1 MFRQRRQESMSFSP
15 QLMQAVETLQYR
27 ATVGEVASQS
37 GLELQLAQNQ
47 LASLA
52 SEAGGTLQVADTGDI
67 IYEFPNNFRAILTSK
82 AANQK
87 LKATLNKIWQF
98 IFYIIRISFG
108 VALVASIA
116 IMTIAI
122 LALIF
127 AANSKDDNSSR
138 RRGGGIPTTWL
149 IWWGPDL
156 FRMFT
161 PGYYRR
167 GYRRSPQIRS
177 SNSNESG
184 MNFLESVFSFLFGDG
199 DPNPDL
205 EEQRWQSIGKVIQ
218 NNEGAVIGEQIAPY
232 FDDLDR
238 IADENHMMAVM
249 ARFNGYPEVSPEGE
263 LIYYFPELQVKAK
276 ERRKQFVPE
285 FLQENRWA
293 FTLAP
298 SNQKFLAIG
307 LGGVNFV
314 LALVLGSMLQD
325 PAMVAQIGGFIG
337 LVSALYPA
345 LFAYAIAFL
354 TVPLVRYFW
363 LQRRNGKIEARNSQ
377 RKATAAVLAEGYP
390 PVQKKLS
397 YAKKF
402 AAQKVIGD
410 AEIAYGTDRD
420 LLDQTLDNQATIDAD
435 WQKRLESN

>member
-1 MFRQRRQESMSFSP
+1 MR
-15 QLMQAVETLQYR
+15 AVESLQYR

-52 SEAGGTLQVADTGDI
+52 AEAGGTLQVADTGDI
-67 IYEFPNNFRAILTSK
+67 VYEFPQNFRSILTSK
-82 AANQK
+82 SAK
-87 LKATLNKIWQF
+87 LRFQATLNKIWQGV
-98 IFYIIRISFG
+98 FYIIRISFG

-127 AANSKDDNSSR
+127 AANNRDDNSSR
-138 RRGGGIPTTWL
+138 RRGGGIPTSWL

-167 GYRRSPQIRS
+167 GYRRSPSYS
-177 SNSNESG
+177 SNSNDSG

-199 DPNPDL
+199 DPNPNL
-205 EEQRWQSIGKVIQ
+205 EDRRWQNIGTVIQ
-218 NNEGAVIGEQIAPY
+218 NNKGAVIAEQIAPY
-232 FDDLDR
+232 FDDLDS
-238 IADENHMMAVM
+238 IAEENHMMAVM
-249 ARFNGYPEVSPEGE
+249 AKFNGYPEVSPDGE
-263 LIYYFPELQVKAK
+263 IIYYFPELQVKAQ
-276 ERRKQFVPE
+276 ERRKQFVPDYLE
-285 FLQENRWA
+285 ENRWT

-298 SNQKFLAIG
+298 VNQKFMAMG
-307 LGGVNFV
+307 LGGLNLV
-314 LALVLGSMLQD
+314 LALVLGSMLRD
-325 PAMVAQIGGFIG
+325 PQMVAQIGGFIG
-337 LVSALYPA
+337 LVSAMYP
-345 LFAYAIAFL
+345 LLIGYAIAFL

-363 LQRRNGKIEARNSQ
+363 IQRRNGKLEARNSQ
-377 RKATAAVLAEGYP
+377 RRATASVLSEGYQP
-390 PVQKKLS
+390 IQKKLTF
-397 YAKKF
+397 AQQF

-410 AEIAYGTDRD
+410 ADIAYGTDRD
-420 LLDQTLDNQATIDAD
+420 LLDQTLEKKEAIDAE

>member
-1 MFRQRRQESMSFSP
+1 MSFSP
-15 QLMQAVETLQYR
+15 QLMKAVEKLQYR
-27 ATVGEVASQS
+27 ATVGEVASQA
-37 GLELQLAQNQ
+37 GLSVQLAQNQ

-67 IYEFPNNFRAILTSK
+67 VYEFPSNFRSILTSK
-82 AANQK
+82 SAK
-87 LKATLNKIWQF
+87 LKFQATLNKIWQAV
-98 IFYIIRISFG
+98 FYIIRISFG

-122 LALIF
+122 LVLIF

-167 GYRRSPQIRS
+167 GYGRSPQYSVRTVGS
-177 SNSNESG
+177 SKNSD

-199 DPNPDL
+199 DPNPKL
-205 EEQRWQSIGKVIQ
+205 EDRRWQTIGTVIQ
-218 NNEGAVIGEQIAPY
+218 NNDGAVIAEQIAPY
-232 FDDLDR
+232 FDDLDS
-238 IADENHMMAVM
+238 IAEENHMMAVM

-263 LIYYFPELQVKAK
+263 IIYYFPELQVKAQ
-276 ERRKQFVPE
+276 ERRKQFVPDYLE
-285 FLQENRWA
+285 ENRWT

-298 SNQKFLAIG
+298 VNQKFLAMG
-307 LGGVNFV
+307 LGGVNLV
-314 LALVLGSMLQD
+314 LALVLGTMLQD
-325 PAMVAQIGGFIG
+325 PVVVAQIGGFIG
-337 LVSALYPA
+337 LVNAIYPA
-345 LFAYAIAFL
+345 LIVYAIAFL

-363 LQRRNGKIEARNSQ
+363 IQRRNGKLETRNSQ

-390 PVQKKLS
+390 PVQKKLKF
-397 YAKKF
+397 AQQF

-410 AEIAYGTDRD
+410 ADIAYGTDRD
-420 LLDQTLDNQATIDAD
+420 LLDQTLDKQAAIDAD
-435 WQKRLESN
+435 WQKRLEG